1 MDAAAPALSPMQ
13 PYIPGLTPL
22 QAYLPDFRRRV
33 GLIVTS
39 LLTLVDRSIARRP
52 GDLPLWK
59 HIYRVARRF
68 LRLIDRL
75 AAGRW
80 PQARRGPHT
89 GGRPHPENLSRGS
102 RFSTRGGWL
111 ALDLGAEAAALRVQ
125 LQAVLAEPLAKE
137 LFAQVPAAGRI
148 LRPICRMLGVGRF
161 DPYLAYAR
169 EAAEKSAAWA
179 SRGPAACLSRR
190 PDRPSRRDKAILLV
204 AALGLGPKPPG
215 SSTRGEAPAAAPAAA
230 APPRS
235 PADAPLKCMPFRAAR
250 PPVWWYGAD
259 PAAKKPP

>member
-1 MDAAAPALSPMQ
+1 MATTLTSSAQLYAPELAV
-13 PYIPGLTPL
+13 
-22 QAYLPDFRRRV
+22 RV
-33 GLIVTS
+33 GIIVATLRTAVGRGLAGKVPLH
-39 LLTLVDRSIARRP
+39 LLGAPLCSRLSRILKRFT
-52 GDLPLWK
+52 DLM
-59 HIYRVARRF
+59 
-68 LRLIDRL
+68 DRL
-75 AAGRW
+75 AAGRL
-80 PQARRGPHT
+80 PRQRSGPHT
-89 GGRPHPENLSRGS
+89 GGAPHPENLSRGS
-102 RFSTRGGWL
+102 PFSTRGGWL

-204 AALGLGPKPPG
+204 AALGLGRKSDPPVA
-215 SSTRGEAPAAAPAAA
+215 S
-230 APPRS
+230 PPRS